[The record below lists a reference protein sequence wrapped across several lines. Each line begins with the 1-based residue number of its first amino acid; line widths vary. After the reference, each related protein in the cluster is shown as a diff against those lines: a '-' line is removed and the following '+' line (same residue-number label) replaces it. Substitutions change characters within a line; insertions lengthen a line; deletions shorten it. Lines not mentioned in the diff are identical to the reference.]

1 MAVSSGTLQAATVLN
16 ELRRQE
22 VTHVVWLPDS
32 ETGYMYGAMRDSD
45 FLTLVPVCREGE
57 SIAVAAGLL
66 MGGKRPVVLI
76 QSTGFYESGDSV
88 RGLALDLHLPL
99 LLMLGYRGYMG
110 RGQPAIDSAARF
122 LEPILDAW
130 GIPHYTVVSDAT
142 CHYISEAQQQAR
154 ASGHPVAVLMGKEYN
169 A

>member
-66 MGGKRPVVLI
+66 MGGKRPC
-76 QSTGFYESGDSV
+76 
-88 RGLALDLHLPL
+88 
-99 LLMLGYRGYMG
+99 LML
-110 RGQPAIDSAARF
+110 PATTSPRLSSKHSPAGTR
-122 LEPILDAW
+122 
-130 GIPHYTVVSDAT
+130 SR
-142 CHYISEAQQQAR
+142 S
-154 ASGHPVAVLMGKEYN
+154 
-169 A
+169 